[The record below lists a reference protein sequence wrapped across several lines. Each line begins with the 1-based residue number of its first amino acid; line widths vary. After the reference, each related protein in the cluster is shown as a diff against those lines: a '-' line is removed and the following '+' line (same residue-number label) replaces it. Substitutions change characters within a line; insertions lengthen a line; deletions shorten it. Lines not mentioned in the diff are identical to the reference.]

1 MDMDETTDHPNI
13 VPQDTYDAVDRGVP
27 PLTDKA
33 HRDYS
38 KKPSSEEDHA
48 DHAEEKACDEIG
60 FEQDDIELEQ
70 DETPGDDEDQLNQ
83 TDLPFTEFER
93 ISQHDRNG
101 LIETAPSFPFV
112 RCREN
117 TAIADFQY
125 LKKHSFIGLVEKGE
139 WQSRS
144 EIDDEY
150 LSEYVVKRNPI
161 GLRSS
166 DFHHWQARMACEA
179 DRFSSPVRTWFDAK
193 IRKSLET
200 SGFWETSKRSAVS
213 MRQYVASQ
221 FRPSAAKALY
231 ELFGAKRIYDP
242 CGGWGDRLTAAMAS
256 DLELYYCR
264 DVNPLV
270 FAGYALQQQYYPT
283 DVEISYEFKGSEI
296 DCPAENFF
304 DLVFTSPPYY
314 KIERY
319 QTSGSKQAKQSH
331 AKFDTFDAWLNGYLF
346 QMIDHAWRSLKDN
359 GYLAI
364 NISDCYADGTS
375 NKIVMPMLE
384 YVLNKFTDAHFVA
397 IIGYAMASR
406 VNVNN
411 VDISGEPITI
421 FRKGAYMNFEDL
433 IPEKKQM
440 CFGFDDDYE

>member
-1 MDMDETTDHPNI
+1 MIRRPPRST
-13 VPQDTYDAVDRGVP
+13 QGV
-27 PLTDKA
+27 
-33 HRDYS
+33 S
-38 KKPSSEEDHA
+38 
-48 DHAEEKACDEIG
+48 
-60 FEQDDIELEQ
+60 
-70 DETPGDDEDQLNQ
+70 
-83 TDLPFTEFER
+83 
-93 ISQHDRNG
+93 
-101 LIETAPSFPFV
+101 
-112 RCREN
+112 
-117 TAIADFQY
+117 
-125 LKKHSFIGLVEKGE
+125 
-139 WQSRS
+139 
-144 EIDDEY
+144 
-150 LSEYVVKRNPI
+150 
-161 GLRSS
+161 
-166 DFHHWQARMACEA
+166 
-179 DRFSSPVRTWFDAK
+179 
-193 IRKSLET
+193 
-200 SGFWETSKRSAVS
+200 
-213 MRQYVASQ
+213 
-221 FRPSAAKALY
+221 SAASDVY
-231 ELFGAKRIYDP
+231 KR
-242 CGGWGDRLTAAMAS
+242 
-256 DLELYYCR
+256 
-264 DVNPLV
+264 
-270 FAGYALQQQYYPT
+270 Q
-283 DVEISYEFKGSEI
+283 
-296 DCPAENFF
+296 
-304 DLVFTSPPYY
+304 VFTSPPYY